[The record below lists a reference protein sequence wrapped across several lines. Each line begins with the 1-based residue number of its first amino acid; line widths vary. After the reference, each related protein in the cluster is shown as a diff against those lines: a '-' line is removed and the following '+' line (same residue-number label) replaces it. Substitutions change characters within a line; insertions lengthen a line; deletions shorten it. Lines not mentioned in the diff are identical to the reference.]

1 MTMSNTPQGF
11 PRARVARPRFAAG
24 GRDPSRSV
32 KPWWM
37 TVAAICCVAL
47 VSARTVSAEGTGDIE
62 VQYTIKPP
70 DPSNPKIKDDAP
82 QIEATV
88 IGAPNLT
95 ADKFLLIDKS
105 VKPPVEMKAT
115 SKRGFLQ
122 GTETLAV
129 AIVMLSWEMW
139 VGNSSY
145 REENDLTRVQ
155 GVLEPLK
162 AALDKLNFKE
172 AGPKGSIGMVIT
184 YATTAGVKLPM
195 GPLER
200 LSGSALGTEQD
211 YKGTTGFELVKGIE
225 LALAELKKVSNPR
238 KVLIIITDGNDSNAD
253 AAKSA
258 LQTLKKQ
265 AQADHVQTTAI
276 VYRAPESGPNNVL
289 TGVFPISTANTVD
302 NIAVSVNAILQRMAD
317 RQYLTFPGFNKDTK
331 FGFRWDGKQHDLVM
345 KIDKDETE
353 PVAVPLSPVWKIDE
367 GGGFPWLVLILG
379 IVLFLIIIIVAVKV
393 FKKEAPAMPMPMPVA
408 VAMTPE
414 APKPLGPM
422 KTVMIGQGGDE
433 GGFPVVGWM
442 VPLNGQHAY
451 QTFRLRGGG
460 TKIGTAPPCDIVIND
475 GFMSTHHCDIH
486 CSPTGFSLIDPG
498 STNGCYVND
507 KKVQKHDLVDND
519 VVTLGKT
526 NFKFKSI
533 V

>member
-1 MTMSNTPQGF
+1 MSNT
-11 PRARVARPRFAAG
+11 R
-24 GRDPSRSV
+24 
-32 KPWWM
+32 WWM
-37 TVAAICCVAL
+37 TIAAVCCVGL
-47 VSARTVSAEGTGDIE
+47 LSAATARAEGTADIE
-62 VQYTIKPP
+62 VQYTVKPP
-70 DPSNPKIKDDAP
+70 DPTNPKTKGDAP
-82 QIEATV
+82 QIEVTV

-95 ADKFLLIDKS
+95 ADKFLLVDKT
-105 VKPPVEMKAT
+105 VKPPIEMKAL

-129 AIVMLSWEMW
+129 AIVMLGWEQW
-139 VGNSSY
+139 IGNTSY
-145 REENDLTRVQ
+145 RGEDDPTRVV
-155 GVLEPLK
+155 GVLVPLQ

-172 AGPKGSIGMVIT
+172 AGPAGSVGMVIT
-184 YATTAGVKLPM
+184 YATKAEIKLAM
-195 GPLER
+195 GPLDR
-200 LSGSALGTEQD
+200 LSGAALGTEKD
-211 YKGTTGFELVKGIE
+211 YMGTTGLELVKGIE

-253 AAKSA
+253 AAKVA
-258 LQTLKKQ
+258 LQQLKKQ
-265 AQADHVQTTAI
+265 AQNERVQVSAI
-276 VYRAPESGPNNVL
+276 VYAAPESGPNNVIL
-289 TGVFPISTANTVD
+289 NVFQTSTVNTVD

-317 RQYLTFPGFNKDTK
+317 RQYLTFPGFNKETK
-331 FGFRWDGKQHDLVM
+331 LGFKWDGKPHDLSV

-353 PVAVPLSPVWKIDE
+353 PATVTLAPMWKYDE
-367 GGGFPWLVLILG
+367 GGGFPWLAVILIVVL
-379 IVLFLIIIIVAVKV
+379 VLLIIIVAVKV
-393 FKKEAPAMPMPMPVA
+393 FSRKAVPLPPPMPVA
-408 VAMTPE
+408 VAPAPE

-433 GGFPVVGWM
+433 GGFPVVGWL
-442 VPLNGQHAY
+442 VPLNGQHAF

-460 TKIGTAPPCDIVIND
+460 TKIGTAPPADIVVND

-486 CSPTGFSLIDPG
+486 CSPTGFSLVDPG

-519 VVTLGKT
+519 VLTLGKT